1 MKKINMSG
9 NVEWYRNAFAE
20 FEKYLNGQSDSDLHM
35 IRRSAIQ
42 NFTKL
47 GYPTTKNEEWKYTD
61 ISSLAAL
68 NFDPTQNKESK
79 PIEKQE
85 FDKFRFGNLDCYV
98 MTFVNGYFVAKLSST
113 TLPQNIVMQPISSA
127 LLHHSDIIAKYLTNY
142 ARFDLDSFSALNT
155 AFLQEGAFVH
165 VRKGAVLKKPIHIIF
180 LSKESQNQIL
190 TQPRNLIIAEE
201 NSQVKII
208 QTHASLDSGTYFAN
222 AVDEVI
228 LNNNAVVEHFK
239 LQLESENAYHISTS
253 QVYQERSSNYVSHYF
268 SAGGHLVRNNINS
281 VLDAEGA
288 ECTLNG
294 LYIANHNQHVDNHT
308 VIDHAKPHCNSHE
321 LYKGIL
327 DDKASGV
334 FNGKIYVRT
343 DAQKTNAIQANNCLL
358 LSDNASIDTKPQLEI
373 YADDVKCTHGAT
385 IGQLDE
391 DAYFYMRSRGI
402 DTIKA
407 RNLLIFA
414 FAGEVIDR
422 IDIAPIREKIA
433 DLFVAKLR
441 TIKPVLPV
449 TL

>member
-294 LYIANHNQHVDNHT
+294 LYIANQ
-308 VIDHAKPHCNSHE
+308 
-321 LYKGIL
+321 
-327 DDKASGV
+327 
-334 FNGKIYVRT
+334 
-343 DAQKTNAIQANNCLL
+343 TNAIQANNCLL

-414 FAGEVIDR
+414 FAGEVIDQ